1 MATTTQTVPKSNQYL
16 KGSYGLRLSVYEHAK
31 NVIEIS
37 FDSENLN
44 NYCEMLDHY
53 NLRDTVLEEAMWI
66 NYTGDF

>member
-1 MATTTQTVPKSNQYL
+1 
-16 KGSYGLRLSVYEHAK
+16 VYEHAK

-37 FDSENLN
+37 FDSEKLK

-53 NLRDTVLEEAMWI
+53 NLRDIVLEEAMWI